1 MKVTKKTRLL
11 AAVPIAE
18 LPICGAKI
26 TRFEPGASGV
36 FKLGETFT
44 AYGENLR
51 KNDEGSGE
59 PGIHELLSS
68 FDDDHGDVT
77 FTAAEDGKSMQ
88 IRVDPFAGCPSGEHD
103 VWIYFYG
110 HDAEGESADTGTSLR
125 MVS

>member
-11 AAVPIAE
+11 AAVPIAD

-26 TRFEPGASGV
+26 MRLEPGASGV
-36 FKLGETFT
+36 FKLGESFT

-51 KNDEGSGE
+51 KNDEGSGQ

-77 FTAAEDGKSMQ
+77 FTAADDGKSMQ
-88 IRVDPFAGCPSGEHD
+88 IKIDPFPGCPSGEHD
-103 VWIYFYG
+103 VWIYIFG
-110 HDAEGESADTGTSLR
+110 HNADGETAEGGFALK